1 MPFTKDV
8 IIVGGGISGLYTAYR
23 ICNQFP
29 DKTVLLLE
37 SSDELGGRIRTQY
50 EKGFQVEKGA
60 ARFLETL

>member
-29 DKTVLLLE
+29 DKQYCYLNHPMNLE
-37 SSDELGGRIRTQY
+37 VVFAHNMT
-50 EKGFQVEKGA
+50 KGFK
-60 ARFLETL
+60 